1 MELFTPIKMKRLFF
15 TCIAFWAFSFAS
27 AQVITIEDAE
37 SKLPL
42 ENATLSCNNPKI
54 VLSTNAKGQCDIAV
68 LQGAEKIEIR
78 YFGYKTL
85 VKSFAELTQTNYQ
98 LGLSPTRISL
108 DQVVISASR
117 WNQNQR
123 DIPSKVSTITSREV
137 ALQNPQTAADLLGAS
152 GEVFI
157 QKSQQGGG
165 SPMIRG
171 FSTNRLLYAVDG
183 VRMNTAI
190 FRSGNLQ
197 NVISLDPFATE
208 RTEVFFGPGSII
220 YGSDAIGGV
229 MSFETLSPKL
239 ATDENTLITGKATSR
254 FSSAN
259 KEKTAHFDVNVGWK
273 KWALVTSFSSFD
285 YGDLRMGRFGPDE
298 YLRPFYVQRQGT
310 TDIVVTNDDPLVQR
324 PTGYAQVN
332 LMQKVRFKPSEN
344 WDFQYAFHYSTTSDY
359 SRYDRHIRLRNG
371 LPRSGEFYYGP
382 QVWAMNHL
390 NISHSAKGGL
400 YDQMTIRL
408 AHQFFEESRV
418 DRDLNRTERRIRVEK
433 VNASSLNLDFTK
445 TLGTK
450 SQLYYGMEGVID
462 DVESSGTNVDVSN
475 NKSVVGPSRYPQSTW
490 SSYAAYLNYQLKAGE
505 KFVLQGGLRYNNFAL
520 DADFSNNLSF
530 YPFPFSTAKLDNAAL
545 TGSLGFVINP
555 NDELSIRAN
564 ASTGFRSP
572 NVDDVGKVFDS
583 TPGSVVIPNPDLK
596 AEYAYNFELGI
607 AKVFGE
613 VLKIDLTGFYT
624 TLENAMVRRNSTLNG
639 QSQINYNGTL
649 SQVQSIQNA
658 AVANVIGLQAGL
670 EVKIA
675 KGLSFSSQFNL
686 QDGEEELDNG
696 EKSPS
701 RHAAPWFG
709 ISRLTLITNGLNLQF
724 YAQYSGEVSYENLS
738 EEGRA
743 TDYIYAIDANGKPY
757 SPSWYTFNFKALY
770 PISERFTLT
779 AGVENLTDQRY
790 RPYSSGIVAP
800 GRNLILALSLHW

>member
-1 MELFTPIKMKRLFF
+1 MKRLFF
-15 TCIAFWAFSFAS
+15 TCIAFWALSFVS
-27 AQVITIEDAE
+27 AQVITIQDGE

-42 ENATLSCNNPKI
+42 ENATLSSNNPKI
-54 VLSTNAKGQCDIAV
+54 LLTTNAKGQCDIAA
-68 LQGAEKIEIR
+68 LAGAEKIEIR

-85 VKSFAELTQTNYQ
+85 ATSFTELTQANY
-98 LGLSPTRISL
+98 LIVLNSTRISL

-273 KWALVTSFSSFD
+273 KWALVSSFSSFD

-324 PTGYAQVN
+324 PTSYTQIN

-344 WDFQYAFHYSTTSDY
+344 WDFQYAFHYSSTSDY

-390 NISHSAKGGL
+390 NISHSAKDGL

-433 VNASSLNLDFTK
+433 VQASSLNLDFTK
-445 TLGTK
+445 TLGT
-450 SQLYYGMEGVID
+450 SGQLYYGLEGVID

-490 SSYAAYLNYQLKAGE
+490 SSYAAYLNYQWKAGE

-520 DADFSNNLSF
+520 DADFSNNLAF
-530 YPFPFSTAKLDNAAL
+530 YPFPFSTAKLDNSAL

-555 NDELSIRAN
+555 NEDLSIRAN

-613 VLKIDLTGFYT
+613 ALKIDLTGFYT
-624 TLENAMVRRNSTLNG
+624 TLENAMVRRDYTLNG
-639 QSQINYNGTL
+639 QSQIDYNGML
-649 SQVQSIQNA
+649 SQVQAIQNA

-670 EVKIA
+670 ELKIA

-709 ISRLTLITNGLNLQF
+709 ISRLNFTASGLNLQF
-724 YAQYSGEVSYENLS
+724 YAQYSGEVSYEKLS

-743 TDYIYAIDANGKPY
+743 TDYIYAIDKNGKPY

-770 PISERFTLT
+770 PLSERFTLT

>member
-1 MELFTPIKMKRLFF
+1 MELFTPINMKRLFF
-15 TCIAFWAFSFAS
+15 TGIAFWAISFVA
-27 AQVITIEDAE
+27 AQVITVQDGE

-42 ENATLSCNNPKI
+42 ENATLASNNPKI
-54 VLSTNAKGQCDIAV
+54 LLTTNAKGQCDIAALV
-68 LQGAEKIEIR
+68 GADKIEIR
-78 YFGYKTL
+78 YSGYQTL
-85 VKSFAELTQTNYQ
+85 TKSFLELTQANY
-98 LGLSPTRISL
+98 LISLSFTRVSL

-137 ALQNPQTAADLLGAS
+137 ALQNPQTAADLLGVS

-229 MSFETLSPKL
+229 MSFQTLSPKL
-239 ATDENTLITGKATSR
+239 ATDDNPLITGNATSR

-259 KEKTAHFDVNVGWK
+259 EEKTAHFDVNVGWK

-310 TDIVVTNDDPLVQR
+310 TDIVVTNDDPHVQR
-324 PTGYAQVN
+324 PTAYKQIN

-344 WDFQYAFHYSTTSDY
+344 WDFQYAFHYSSTSDY
-359 SRYDRHIRLRNG
+359 SRYDRQIRLRNG

-382 QVWAMNHL
+382 QVWGMNHL

-433 VNASSLNLDFTK
+433 VQASSLNLDFTK
-445 TLGTK
+445 TLGT
-450 SQLYYGMEGVID
+450 SGQLYYGLEGVID
-462 DVESSGTNVDVSN
+462 EVKSSGTNVDVST
-475 NKSVVGPSRYPQSTW
+475 NKSVVGPARYPQSTW
-490 SSYAAYLNYQLKAGE
+490 SSYAAYLNYQWKAGE

-520 DADFSNNLSF
+520 DADFSNNLAF
-530 YPFPFSTAKLDNAAL
+530 YPFPFSTAKLDNLAL

-555 NDELSIRAN
+555 NKDLSIRAN

-572 NVDDVGKVFDS
+572 NVDDVGKVYDS

-596 AEYAYNFELGI
+596 AEYAYNFELGL

-613 VLKIDLTGFYT
+613 ALKIDLTGFYT
-624 TLENAMVRRNSTLNG
+624 TLENAMVRRNFTLNG
-639 QSQINYNGTL
+639 QSQIDYNGML
-649 SQVQSIQNA
+649 SQVQAIQNA
-658 AVANVIGLQAGL
+658 AMANVIGLQAGL
-670 EVKIA
+670 ELKIA

-709 ISRLTLITNGLNLQF
+709 ISRLTLITSGLNLQF
-724 YAQYSGEVSYENLS
+724 YAQYSGEVSYEKLS

-743 TDYIYAIDANGKPY
+743 TDYIYAIDSNGKPY

-770 PISERFTLT
+770 PISERFTVT

>member
-1 MELFTPIKMKRLFF
+1 MKRLFF
-15 TCIAFWAFSFAS
+15 TIITLCVFSIAS
-27 AQVITIEDAE
+27 AQVITIQDAE
-37 SKLPL
+37 SRLPL
-42 ENATLSCNNPKI
+42 ENATLSSDVLK
-54 VLSTNAKGQCDIAV
+54 VFLSTNAKGQCDISA
-68 LQGAEKIEIR
+68 LNGAEKIEIR

-85 VKSFAELTQTNYQ
+85 TQSYAELTQANY
-98 LGLSPTRISL
+98 LIGLSPSRIAL
-108 DQVVISASR
+108 DQVVISATR

-123 DIPSKVSTITSREV
+123 DIPSRVLTISSREV

-152 GEVFI
+152 GEVFV

-229 MSFETLSPKL
+229 MSFQTLSPQL
-239 ATDENTLITGKATSR
+239 STDENTLITGNATSR

-273 KWALVTSFSSFD
+273 KWALVTSFTSFD
-285 YGDLRMGRFGPDE
+285 FGDLKMGRFGPDE

-310 TDIVVTNDDPLVQR
+310 TDVVVTNDDPLVQR
-324 PTGYAQVN
+324 PTAYTQIN
-332 LMQKVRFKPSEN
+332 LMQKVRFKASDRL
-344 WDFQYAFHYSTTSDY
+344 DFQYAFHYSATSDY

-390 NISHSAKGGL
+390 NITHTAQSGL

-418 DRDLNRTERRIRVEK
+418 DRDLNRNERRIRIEK
-433 VNASSLNLDFTK
+433 VNASSFNADFTK
-445 TLGTK
+445 KMGTQ
-450 SQLYYGMEGVID
+450 SQLYYGLEGVID
-462 DVESSGTNVDVSN
+462 DVESIGTNVDISSN
-475 NKSVVGPSRYPQSTW
+475 KASAGPSRYPQSTW
-490 SSYAAYLNYQLKAGE
+490 SSYAAYLNYQWKASE
-505 KFVLQGGLRYNNFAL
+505 KFVLQTGLRYNSFAL
-520 DADFSNNLSF
+520 DADFSNNLAF
-530 YPFPFSTAKLDNAAL
+530 YPFPFSTAKMNNAAL
-545 TGSLGFVINP
+545 TGSLGFVYNP
-555 NDELSIRAN
+555 NEELSIHAN
-564 ASTGFRSP
+564 AATGFRSP

-596 AEYAYNFELGI
+596 AEYAYNYELGI
-607 AKVFGE
+607 AKVFGD
-613 VLKIDLTGFYT
+613 VLKIDVTGYYT
-624 TLENAMVRRNSTLNG
+624 NLENAMVRRNSTLNG
-639 QSQINYNGTL
+639 QSQIDYNGTL

-658 AVANVIGLQAGL
+658 AVATVIGLQAGL
-670 EVKIA
+670 ELKIA
-675 KGLSFSSQFNL
+675 KGLTFMSQFNL

-696 EKSPS
+696 ETSPS

-709 ISRLTLITNGLNLQF
+709 ISRLSLITNGLNLQF
-724 YAQYSGEVSYENLS
+724 YAQYSGEVSYEKLS

-757 SPSWYTFNFKALY
+757 SPSWYTLNVKALY
-770 PISERFTLT
+770 PLNEHFTLS
-779 AGVENLTDQRY
+779 AGLENLSDQRY

-800 GRNLILALSLHW
+800 GRNMILALSVKF